1 MCRCVHRPRAARDGS
16 QTPPATSNSVVVR
29 PPRLP
34 SPPSPR
40 GRRGPGRGAQRPFA
54 NQKNRR
60 AQNDLG
66 RRPSTPYSAA
76 QTTGAT
82 ARRRDGLRCSTT
94 SLGDLLGRPGGRAA
108 RRGAPAV
115 DQEQR
120 RGGAL
125 TASLSRPR
133 PFSPSRYVARKRL
146 ATCAPAYEAP
156 PRFARSPSPSTDY
169 DRVGG
174 ASNTLPRAA
183 TSYIVC
189 AAHLRATAA
198 ARLALGRGARC
209 AASPRRRTS
218 RSPRRSPRS
227 SIMAAQLAQAISQ
240 ATNKVYSAKVDGELT
255 VTWSVTDP
263 RALDHGAEIFWQV
276 RHSIPAPRAYEPI

>member
-1 MCRCVHRPRAARDGS
+1 MRIKKIAERRTIWGGGRRRRKRGADDRSHSAVTRRTEALDDEPRRPAWTRRRRAAG
-16 QTPPATSNSVVVR
+16 
-29 PPRLP
+29 
-34 SPPSPR
+34 
-40 GRRGPGRGAQRPFA
+40 
-54 NQKNRR
+54 
-60 AQNDLG
+60 
-66 RRPSTPYSAA
+66 
-76 QTTGAT
+76 
-82 ARRRDGLRCSTT
+82 
-94 SLGDLLGRPGGRAA
+94 
-108 RRGAPAV
+108 RGAPAV

-125 TASLSRPR
+125 TASLSRPH
-133 PFSPSRYVARKRL
+133 PLSPSRYVARERL

-198 ARLALGRGARC
+198 GRLALGRGARC

-227 SIMAAQLAQAISQ
+227 SIMAAQLAQAINQ
-240 ATNKVYSAKVDGELT
+240 ATNKVHSAQIDGELT
-255 VTWSVTDP
+255 VTWSVKDP
-263 RALDHGAEIFWQV
+263 RVLDHGAEIFWQV
-276 RHSIPAPRAYEPI
+276 RHSIPAPRGYEPAERLAPRPAHAIDLLTTAGLQRFR